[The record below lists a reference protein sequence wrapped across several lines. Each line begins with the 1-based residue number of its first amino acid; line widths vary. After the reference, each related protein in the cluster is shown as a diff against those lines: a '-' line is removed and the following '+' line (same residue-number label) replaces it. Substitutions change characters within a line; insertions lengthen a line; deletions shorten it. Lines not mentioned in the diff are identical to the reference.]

1 MMHNIHSSS
10 LNPSLVSVLG
20 GESLG
25 LPETGEFDFLNYLL
39 GLQGTTT
46 DNPLELEGTQA
57 GLLQGLELEPDSGV
71 SSGLQ
76 ASDSDKSVL
85 ELFDK
90 KELARNPLL
99 LSQPMVGAYLPNAP
113 AVQATAVDKNQM
125 VGTER
130 QSLLDKS
137 SLMPVQKGQDKKS
150 ENKNAL
156 EDPIGQLALKTAML
170 DQNGKSVLPS
180 QADIKAMASLPKDQK
195 EKLIQTYTGMKKQP
209 LPEMETLSSSSEK
222 MSMEKAGLE
231 GEKIEHL
238 DKSKRRGSKEGS
250 YEIVSDFKGSNAA
263 NGIGETNS
271 KPGVAQK
278 VSNHTVP
285 ELFHKVESMVHH
297 GGGKMTVMLTPADL
311 GQVEIHVSTK
321 GKNVEVSVKSDNDFA
336 KAAIE
341 SQVADLQQSLQ
352 NQDLNLSK
360 IEVHVSREMDP
371 SFLENQYAGFS
382 GQGSLYQQSQSN
394 RQESSQRSA
403 WQSDTTEGSLSGRR
417 VGTGDVTKTSS
428 RVSALGNGR
437 VDIRI

>member
-39 GLQGTTT
+39 GLQGSNP
-46 DNPLELEGTQA
+46 DNPLEMEGAQT
-57 GLLQGLELEPDSGV
+57 GLLQGLGLETDPSASTGP
-71 SSGLQ
+71 Q
-76 ASDSDKSVL
+76 ATDGDKSVL

-99 LSQPMVGAYLPNAP
+99 LSQPMVGAYLPSAP
-113 AVQATAVDKNQM
+113 AMQANPVDKSQM
-125 VGTER
+125 IGTER
-130 QSLLDKS
+130 QSLLDKG
-137 SLMPVQKGQDKKS
+137 SLAPVQKGQEKKS
-150 ENKNAL
+150 MSQNAL

-170 DQNGKSVLPS
+170 DQNGKSVI
-180 QADIKAMASLPKDQK
+180 QGQGDKNAIASLPKDQK

-209 LPEMETLSSSSEK
+209 LPEMETLSPTSEK
-222 MSMEKAGLE
+222 MSFEKAGLE

-238 DKSKRRGSKEGS
+238 DRSKRKGSKEEG
-250 YEIVSDFKGSNAA
+250 YEIVSDFTGSNAT
-263 NGIGETNS
+263 NSLGETTP
-271 KPGVAQK
+271 KTTVVQK
-278 VSNHTVP
+278 VGNHTVP
-285 ELFHKVESMVHH
+285 ELFHKVESMVHQ
-297 GGGKMTVMLTPADL
+297 GGGKMTVMLTPPDL

-382 GQGSLYQQSQSN
+382 GQGSLYQQSQSY
-394 RQESSQRSA
+394 RQESSQRNP
-403 WQSDTTEGSLSGRR
+403 WQADTAEGSLSGLRA
-417 VGTGDVTKTSS
+417 GNGDVSKTSS
-428 RVSALGNGR
+428 KISALGNGR